1 MEKRLKLILPMLATA
16 SILFIIYAING
27 LYPFGDMSIS
37 WGDMNQQVIPLLDE
51 FRDMLLGKQDFLFS
65 MQNAGGMNFW
75 GVFLFFIASPFSF
88 LTVFVEKADMFLF
101 MNLLVLLKM
110 MTCAG
115 TAAVFFSKIYPK
127 LELGFCTA
135 LSVSYAFCGYVMLF
149 YQNVVWLDMMYLFP
163 LLLLSLNYLAKT
175 GRFLPYLLC
184 LSGMITVHFYL
195 SYMLLAF

>member
-115 TAAVFFSKIYPK
+115 TAAVFSRKYIQNWNWDFVRRFPSP
-127 LELGFCTA
+127 
-135 LSVSYAFCGYVMLF
+135 MLF
-149 YQNVVWLDMMYLFP
+149 VDTSCFF
-163 LLLLSLNYLAKT
+163 T
-175 GRFLPYLLC
+175 RT
-184 LSGMITVHFYL
+184 LSGWI
-195 SYMLLAF
+195 